1 MAINVVTNES
11 TVAIMPEVTENVYV
25 PPTAGTDYTEVLEG
39 VEFNKSREELTRSV
53 LSGTTEQVAS
63 RVGIAEASGSVSVE
77 LKASATEG
85 DAPQNSD
92 VLLRSLLGG
101 KRQITADQ
109 TSDAATHTSTVIDFA
124 DTSAF
129 SVGDIVL
136 VKEAGAYECRP
147 ISSIQTDTSITFPF
161 ALDNGAPASEVV
173 VAQVTMYYS
182 DTANSISMS
191 AEHNI
196 GSEAI
201 KQKITGLRSASGA
214 ISNWSVGQLPQ
225 MDFSLQGLNIERLN
239 EDALFAT
246 NFSADALPPVT
257 LSACL
262 WLSGKKLSYT
272 EASLSVENEIS
283 IVKDACSA
291 TGNLSSR
298 IVNQTTSFAFNPYL
312 QDDTTADTWD
322 KFNNNDD
329 VSVFGYAYNSS
340 ATAGEFSEVV
350 AYWLPQAKIIASPVA
365 DVDGITAEPVEIKAH
380 RSLGSDSVFLG
391 FI

>member
-1 MAINVVTNES
+1 
-11 TVAIMPEVTENVYV
+11 MPEDIFGNEIEEQEPANI
-25 PPTAGTDYTEVLEG
+25 PEEEKKQTEVEG
-39 VEFNKSREELTRSV
+39 LQWQIDR
-53 LSGTTEQVAS
+53 
-63 RVGIAEASGSVSVE
+63 
-77 LKASATEG
+77 LK
-85 DAPQNSD
+85 
-92 VLLRSLLGG
+92 
-101 KRQITADQ
+101 DQ
-109 TSDAATHTSTVIDFA
+109 MRTVD
-124 DTSAF
+124 
-129 SVGDIVL
+129 
-136 VKEAGAYECRP
+136 
-147 ISSIQTDTSITFPF
+147 TDTNT
-161 ALDNGAPASEVV
+161 
-173 VAQVTMYYS
+173 
-182 DTANSISMS
+182 DTDTDTNTD
-191 AEHNI
+191 
-196 GSEAI
+196 
-201 KQKITGLRSASGA
+201 TGMKFG
-214 ISNWSVGQLPQ
+214 I
-225 MDFSLQGLNIERLN
+225 LQGYS
-239 EDALFAT
+239 AT

-272 EASLSVENEIS
+272 EASLNVENEIS